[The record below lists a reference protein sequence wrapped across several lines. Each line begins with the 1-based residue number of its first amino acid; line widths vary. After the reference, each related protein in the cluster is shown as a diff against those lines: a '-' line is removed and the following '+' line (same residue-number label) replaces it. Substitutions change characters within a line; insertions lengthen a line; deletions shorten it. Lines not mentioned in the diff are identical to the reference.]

1 MAQEGMTPQDAT
13 GDDVARLVAL
23 TERQHDLWTML
34 RDAVEEADRNRLFDE
49 LSANRDELS
58 QLKERM
64 NAELDG
70 PATAPPGDETRSV
83 GEQLRA
89 RILAPQDEVAPA
101 APPPPPPPPPP
112 QPTRSAARPEVPG
125 LQPEQPAK
133 PAVASDGS
141 TPDGQ
146 DQSGPLAPEPTPFST
161 READLAATRARR
173 ETAARQPPPP
183 EPPPPPAPAPPP
195 EVPPAA
201 AQSARPDPPLPVS
214 DAETDGA
221 TAPQP
226 KSGREARREAAHAA
240 LQELEQIRPP
250 HARPFPIFAILV
262 AVIAVAAVAWVLF
275 FWQNDNPATPVGAG
289 ETTTTTPLATDQPTA
304 VGQIRAVL
312 DGLGLT
318 AIAVE
323 ERSGTIF
330 LTGIVTSSEDRS
342 AALGA
347 AQALAGTTPVD
358 ASAVTV
364 GVTDDVV
371 RAAALQAIADAGYE
385 RINVTVSGGVATL
398 GGVTPEEGSA
408 GLIAT
413 VAAVPGISQV
423 VDLTDTSDRA
433 QALESELQRIVSV
446 TPIVFA
452 SGQTN
457 LNALQERILDSV
469 AEIIQAYSG
478 PLVTIVGYT
487 DAAGS
492 EEGNQTISLLR
503 AENVRDYLVAQGIP
517 TERLLLDARGETTA
531 SGSEAVAG
539 LERRVEFEVGY
550 SVAVG
555 TGEGTFR
562 IGIVAP
568 SARDDLAFT
577 QSIFDAANV
586 VATERSGVEI
596 DITDNTFVTE
606 EAAEAIRG
614 YAADGYD
621 LVIAHGSQYGTSL
634 VEIAGE
640 FPTTAF
646 AWGTAADTF
655 GLPNVSSYEVAS
667 NEGGYVMGVVGAL
680 LSESNVIGVVGPLE
694 VGDAQLFV
702 NGFRDGVLATNPA
715 AQVPVTYTG
724 SFSDVALAAEA
735 ATAHVDAGADVLTGT
750 AQMVVGAVGVA
761 SENEAL
767 WFGTQSD
774 QTALAPDLVVASQ
787 VYHWE
792 VVLRQIISGIEE
804 GSPGGQG
811 VHDHPGQRRDHHR
824 LQPRGTTAGV
834 DQRHGRRHDR
844 IDHLGDPG
852 ACELDA
858 GPRKRPGNVLACP
871 AWRFSKALLQ
881 RLTTPEPSPHCTVS
895 MVSREPWS
903 RSRESETATSKP

>member
-1 MAQEGMTPQDAT
+1 MTPQDAT
-13 GDDVARLVAL
+13 GDNVARLVAL
-23 TERQHDLWTML
+23 TERQHDLWTLL
-34 RDAVEEADRNRLFDE
+34 RDAVEEDERNRLFDE

-58 QLKERM
+58 ALKARM
-64 NAELDG
+64 NAELDT
-70 PATAPPGDETRSV
+70 PATATTGDEARSV

-101 APPPPPPPPPP
+101 APPPPPPPPPRTA
-112 QPTRSAARPEVPG
+112 QPPPAADKPEVTRE
-125 LQPEQPAK
+125 QPEQLAK
-133 PAVASDGS
+133 PAVAADGA
-141 TPDGQ
+141 TPAGE
-146 DQSGPLAPEPTPFST
+146 DQSGRLAPEPTPFSS

-183 EPPPPPAPAPPP
+183 E
-195 EVPPAA
+195 
-201 AQSARPDPPLPVS
+201 S
-214 DAETDGA
+214 
-221 TAPQP
+221 APQP
-226 KSGREARREAAHAA
+226 EPTPEAPTATPESTRPDLPLWPASDSAPEPVSTPQPRAAKEARREAAHAT

-262 AVIAVAAVAWVLF
+262 AVVAVAAVAWVLF
-275 FWQNDNPATPVGAG
+275 FWQNDSPAPPAG
-289 ETTTTTPLATDQPTA
+289 SGDTTTTAPIPADQPTA

-347 AQALAGTTPVD
+347 AQALAGATPVD
-358 ASAVTV
+358 ASAITV

-371 RAAALQAIADAGYE
+371 RAAALQAIADAGYD

-408 GLIAT
+408 GLIAA
-413 VAAVPGISQV
+413 VEAVPGISQV
-423 VDLTDTSDRA
+423 VDLTETSDRA

-555 TGEGTFR
+555 TGEGSFR

-586 VATERSGVEI
+586 IATERSGVEI

-667 NEGGYVMGVVGAL
+667 NEGGYVMGVVSAL

-735 ATAHVDAGADVLTGT
+735 ATAHVEAGADILTGT

-761 SENEAL
+761 SDNDAL

-774 QTALAPDLVVASQ
+774 QTALAPNLVVASQ

-804 GSPGGQG
+804 GSPGGQAYTINLANGGITIDYNPG
-811 VHDHPGQRRDHHR
+811 VPLLASIRDTADDTIAAIIS
-824 LQPRGTTAGV
+824 GTLV
-834 DQRHGRRHDR
+834 
-844 IDHLGDPG
+844 
-852 ACELDA
+852 
-858 GPRKRPGNVLACP
+858 P
-871 AWRFSKALLQ
+871 AS
-881 RLTTPEPSPHCTVS
+881 
-895 MVSREPWS
+895 
-903 RSRESETATSKP
+903 